1 ISIILAGY
9 VQSFSLNGGIVSA
22 LLLAEMFVLVLVL
35 LQLPKLLKLP
45 FYPSYAAFTFPF
57 VVTATAYLFG
67 IQSLVEAGFIS
78 VVWYVVPAVVILFA
92 AVLVVYVFVR
102 YVREVCK
109 AVSIS

>member
-1 ISIILAGY
+1 
-9 VQSFSLNGGIVSA
+9 VQSFSSNGGIVSA
-22 LLLAEMFVLVLVL
+22 LLLAETFVLILVL
-35 LQLPKLLKLP
+35 LQLPKLLMLP

-57 VVTATAYLFG
+57 VVTATAYFFG
-67 IQSLVEAGFIS
+67 VQSLVEAGFIS
-78 VVWYVVPAVVILFA
+78 AGWYVVPAVVILFA